1 MPTRKSI
8 AASPVKLRRPRTT
21 PTPLHAAILLAAEAA
36 GGEGGLVGYLTAQA
50 IASPSSFMT
59 LLGKVL
65 PTQLQGDA
73 EGPLQLVH
81 QIERVIVRAQD

>member
-1 MPTRKSI
+1 MATRKSI
-8 AASPVKLRRPRTT
+8 TPSPAKPSRRRAT
-21 PTPLHAAILLAAEAA
+21 PAPPHAAILLAAEAA

-73 EGPLQLVH
+73 ASPLQLVN
-81 QIERVIVRAQD
+81 QIERVIVRAED

>member
-1 MPTRKSI
+1 MPNKPV
-8 AASPVKLRRPRTT
+8 APSPAKPRRRRTN
-21 PTPLHAAILLAAEAA
+21 PTPLHAAILQAAEAA

-65 PTQLQGDA
+65 PTQLAGDA
-73 EGPLQLVH
+73 KSPLQLVSR
-81 QIERVIVRAQD
+81 IERVIVRAED